1 MNNTVPAAP
10 VRLAPIPPAAIPRNE
25 DERDALLETCDYTR
39 KGEIPRMVVTRQ
51 QLIEDVLAR
60 GYVVM
65 DVSTNKRTS
74 AVQSVALRNPVT
86 KQFYRFQRKGEVS
99 YIQRRHAEVLTK
111 LGQPSPAQAPE
122 ETDEGWRL
130 GETVSQSYTSP
141 DGETYQITGKVT
153 INSAQRWRIRL
164 EDTAGAPGLRLGQSF
179 PALAASW
186 KRAVSVP
193 SKSVPKAQKPVPLP
207 AAAEVDAKA
216 AAVVPATSRLAAGS
230 EVMLRP
236 DCGGEVFGRV
246 IATPSGQL
254 VRVMKATG
262 AAAMTFPRGRAVP
275 FSPEWEQIG
284 ADAAATV
291 SREPGMAPAPL
302 TAPTPEALQNTAP
315 AYSEFNQPSAEFE
328 ERCDALNLSGVL
340 RLRTIVREAVEKSP
354 NFVLS
359 SATSRHDLYMQ
370 EVPKAIQALSASVAS
385 WTKGGAMAVDYTA
398 AVESIRKEPT
408 DWFVGLIEAERI
420 AMDAM
425 AERAGWAPDK
435 RIAVRLENAQ
445 GAQPVEFDAMTVSEA
460 DHGIAGVAISA
471 VREADD
477 ILVVDDRTGS
487 VICRTGGLSVKEA
500 LAHAVDA
507 AGGLD
512 AFRAALQA
520 REGIV
525 APEIEASAVP
535 EMDEPQQDPSV
546 RDPRDY
552 LTGDRLQ
559 KVGNLGARLVALGMP
574 EAPETY
580 VAAFAVMEA
589 VEQGKPCP
597 VLAQLP
603 CRQLYEELT
612 GVQLA
617 GKAGV
622 VADEIV
628 RSTAPQPVP
637 PADTDSQVVDRVAGL
652 PKVGEVFAV
661 ETHPIQLKGDTQSY
675 EYAVVRGLYEP
686 GYLTVAIRPV
696 RPAGSEVAEWESAV
710 VGHRTTMS
718 AAIDRFVERLGWRVT
733 DGTMIVLN
741 PEVQARVDRAA
752 KVRAAKV
759 RAEVGLAVRREADLK
774 QKFRDAIGAVKL
786 PKSHRAVVRLLKT
799 ETDVP
804 VTAYEGIPFV
814 LRQGSGSVIHGP
826 SGLRVADFVS
836 RGVAQDFIR
845 ATILSGEDYSTGL
858 HGDASALDHA
868 KLTRLAELVRNF
880 STNGDYIV
888 PAWFKPAQTTVAESA
903 PAPEATVVPPAPAAA
918 PVEQP
923 PAPVPARAEETNPAA
938 ENVEP
943 WQFRYETY
951 LFRVGKEPDIARGVR
966 DFIDPVSG
974 KSIAQLREELRS
986 AYKATIGQPFSA
998 SVSSANAQKENE
1010 IQTAILEHHIASVK
1024 AALEAGKPVPEVV
1037 KTEYELHIGIRPE
1050 MAPARSAIAEK
1061 YAQKMM
1067 RIHLDR
1073 DAKER
1078 EAMPRYPA
1086 KIYDAYDRRALA
1098 GYRKHMQD
1106 VVDKLDAK
1114 SPEIHS
1120 WINSNNFEGTI
1131 SLMFEYTG
1139 WGDSRKTLKNAEAC
1153 LKSWMGAEAYDAMIA
1168 KEAQDRAAAAE
1179 EQAKKEKDYRL
1190 NSAIQRLDGVSVRYT
1205 PRGQTEAQ
1213 TVTRRQWLDAII
1225 AEGYTRILRK
1235 GSRIWLTTPDH
1246 HAYVI
1251 RGDDV
1256 VYVEAQIEAAQ
1267 KKEAEQA
1274 QPASAE
1280 NQQPSPAPVAPIPE
1294 GNNKV
1299 EPPAAKEPAQPE
1311 LALFPTAEPPASA
1324 PEGEESEPTEAE
1336 IGQAAI
1342 AASRAAA
1349 LAEGGAAIGADKVE
1363 PLTIVDHHTAAGAQ
1377 RMCVVGQGKD
1387 GTITLVPVPT
1397 AEHATEPIASVV
1409 ALREN
1414 VTVPALDQ
1422 AVLRRPAPEVFA
1434 SFIQHAERAS
1444 RELSPDDP
1452 LAKEVSTAIA
1462 FANRADAKGLAQAL
1476 RQPDLAILIG
1486 DAILLFQPEVAH
1498 LAKTMKAELPP
1509 EMRNW
1514 YYSRE
1519 DAAVKLAERGEAE
1532 RFRANVEAIRL
1543 LKRIEAEERQATPQE
1558 KDALAAF
1565 SGWGAH
1571 KGLFNSKM
1579 AAIYKAVSDQY
1590 EKDDRT
1596 VAVYDYDTA
1605 RNKEVKC
1612 ETLKEYV
1619 ALWGR
1624 NAVRVDYQPRNI
1636 KGEPI
1641 GEETTF
1647 FIRRLGYYYDYKNQ
1661 PSGEESVIDGIPL
1674 KSVLEWGKKW
1684 AARREEVAALL
1695 TAEEWRQAEA
1705 SSLNAFYTSPDVAL
1719 RMWDIVKNLGFQ
1731 GGKVLEPAC
1740 GCGRIVSAMPPEY
1753 RDKCRIEA
1761 VELDP
1766 FSARISAKLL
1776 PEAKVH
1782 AADFREAPVAPN
1794 SCDLVIT
1801 NVPFGSETVGDSGM
1815 NLHNWYIAECMTK
1828 LKPGGLAVIITTQHT
1843 MDSSADQR
1851 EKLVQAVEFLDAFR
1865 LPNTAFDSEGT
1876 QVTTDILVLR
1886 KPSLAL
1892 AKTGETW
1899 MRTTPIDI
1907 APEHRPD
1914 APKEDGKEEVEV
1926 ASMAFV
1932 NEFYQRHP
1940 ERVIGQHSLRGK
1952 LYGGVKD
1959 PAIGQYT
1966 VEPVGGIGEVSA
1978 ALREQIASVKAV
1990 ENSSAPAQSMTDEEI
2005 ENTRI
2010 AALRAEKTG
2019 SLVLRNGTLYVVSA
2033 SRDLVEWSSRPFV
2046 IGKDGAPD
2054 EAASA
2059 KFAEK
2064 NEPMARAYVELRG
2077 ALIEQLAVDSSPESD
2092 EVKSATTRAT
2102 LKAAYDGFTKK
2113 YGRLNAPRTRKLLKT
2128 ISGSDPDLYTVFALE
2143 DPLRKRENG
2152 KSVTEF
2158 VPAQII
2164 SRRTLWPSVAPEKAE
2179 NLLEGT
2185 YISMAERGRVDADYI
2200 ARLLGRE
2207 GQADAVRDELLKEGI
2222 AFRDVDGE
2230 LVHREIYL
2238 TGDVN
2243 TKIQQARVMAEVDGA
2258 YMANV
2263 QALEAVLPPQIPYDE
2278 IVASGGM
2285 SLSASWLPAETLTAF
2300 VKAKVSFYGE
2310 LVYKKNDGWV
2320 PARATGRERNWSQFF
2335 SGGAAQTEWGTKAMH
2350 FADILRCALAG
2361 VSPKAFDDEGHA
2373 DPAGTREAE
2382 LRVDAWKKAFGEWV
2396 AQRPEHRDAITDAY
2410 NRTFNRVILTKWD
2423 GSRLRFPGLAQG
2435 SYIPM
2440 AHQKD
2445 ATMRMLLQ
2453 RRGVI
2458 AHGVGFGKTLEI
2470 ILAAAE
2476 MKRLGMV
2483 KKPMI
2488 VCDNANYEQI
2498 VREVYRCYPT
2508 ARILQ
2513 AEDGDM
2519 SPKGRDQWLG
2529 RCANGE
2535 WDFVIMSREQFGKIR
2550 VSPER
2555 EVAML
2560 NAVIDQA
2567 EAEAQVAEGGRR
2579 ASAQIKRKKEMFEK
2593 IKTRVEKLREKRG
2606 DGISFEQL
2614 GVDQLFVDESH
2625 RHKKIGIKTRFD
2637 VKGIDVG
2644 VSLRGFD
2651 LLMKANYLRE
2661 LNGGGRGAIGFTG
2674 TPVSNTLAE
2683 IHTACVL
2690 FDPPTLAAFDVKTF
2704 DQFVTNFCEV
2714 RTQLELNESNGRWR
2728 YVERLARY
2736 VNGRSFSKLV
2746 NTAMDVRMNPD
2757 ELGIK
2762 RPGHEV
2768 GGFESGICPL
2778 SRVVYE
2784 GQQQVAS
2791 IYKEWEGMKPQDKA
2805 VLGWVPLV
2813 LMGLN
2818 TALSID
2824 PRLVDPKAVVGKDAL
2839 INGIADNIAEIYH
2852 AKNKGGKVTHT
2863 QVVFSDRKQSGNPK
2877 IKLDLAR
2884 DWSRF
2889 DGAPEERV
2897 SHNAAQTDA
2906 VLSNAVA
2913 DARAHLDE
2921 EEMPSAKSKDSGVI
2935 DLDAAVDEDED
2946 EAEFKA
2952 AAAEEAAAAEAAAKV
2967 GASFNLWEELRR
2979 LLVARGVPADKIALI
2994 SDAKSKPAKLELVD
3008 RMNAGEIAVLIGSRD
3023 RLGIGCNFQKLLYA
3037 AHAIDPSRSMTP
3049 DSMEQSWGR
3058 ILRQG
3063 NTHEKVRCILYGM
3076 ADTVIPA
3083 IYGRIN
3089 TKAAAARQVWIDG
3102 TSAQFDASEDMAMEI
3117 MRAAM
3122 LTDSRAKDAAC
3133 LLDQINDLELSIE
3146 AINNRRGTVANSF
3159 KNAEWQVQHLTKQLA
3174 EATHVRDWFA
3184 ENVTPIQDA
3193 TEHHV
3198 TIKFQK
3204 PANPWERTTIEK
3216 AGFKFDDDFN
3226 VKISGSADVVEKV
3239 FAKLITQWRAKE
3251 EDRAIA
3257 YLTWNGVPAHLGM
3270 RRQFHITGDKE
3281 FKLEV
3286 QIPNPL
3292 QPVIGEG
3299 GASRLNVYMSG
3310 TFLTPETML
3319 TKLDAARNC
3328 AASHPNMVS
3337 RELEGWQKK
3346 VDEGRELLAKLES
3359 PDALRAQ
3366 CADLRAKQKA
3376 LLDDMQERPFAGQL
3390 PAPAGAKRCEIT
3402 YTVPE
3407 KEARTQEA
3415 RKAAGET
3422 ATAAKEAAEA
3432 AKAAKAAL
3440 EAAQADAEVAKAA
3453 RPPTEPAPH
3462 RMLSPTPQAEDAGKG
3477 TGGVRR

>member
-99 YIQRRHAEVLTK
+99 YIQRRHAEVMTK
-111 LGQPSPAQAPE
+111 LGQPAPAQQAASSGA
-122 ETDEGWRL
+122 TDEGWRL
-130 GETVSQSYTSP
+130 GETVSQTYTAP

-153 INSAQRWRIRL
+153 INSAQRWRVRL
-164 EDTAGAPGLRLGQSF
+164 EDTAGAPGLRLGQIF

-193 SKSVPKAQKPVPLP
+193 SKSAAPTQKPAPLP
-207 AAAEVDAKA
+207 AAEVEAKA
-216 AAVVPATSRLAAGS
+216 TVPALNRLAAGS

-398 AVESIRKEPT
+398 AVERIRKEPT

-535 EMDEPQQDPSV
+535 EMDEPQQAPSV

-637 PADTDSQVVDRVAGL
+637 PADTDSEIVDRVAGL

-661 ETHPIQLKGDTQSY
+661 ETLKGDTQSY

-686 GYLTVAIRPV
+686 GYLTVALRPV

-718 AAIDRFVERLGWRVT
+718 AAIDRFVERLGWRT
-733 DGTMIVLN
+733 NDGSMTILN
-741 PEVQARVDRAA
+741 PEVQARVD
-752 KVRAAKV
+752 RAAKV

-880 STNGDYIV
+880 STNGGDYIV

-923 PAPVPARAEETNPAA
+923 PAPVPARAEDTNPAA

-943 WQFRYETY
+943 WELRYETY

-986 AYKATIGQPFSA
+986 ARA
-998 SVSSANAQKENE
+998 VSITTPSSSRVDYPLRIEME
-1010 IQTAILEHHIASVK
+1010 TAILEHHIASVK
-1024 AALEAGKPVPEVV
+1024 VALEAGKPVPEDV

-1050 MAPARSAIAEK
+1050 MTPARSAIAEK

-1067 RIHLDR
+1067 RIHLDW
-1073 DAKER
+1073 DANER
-1078 EAMPRYPA
+1078 KALPRHPA

-1213 TVTRRQWLDAII
+1213 TVTRRQWLDAIM
-1225 AEGYTRILRK
+1225 AEGYNQILRR
-1235 GSRIWLTTPDH
+1235 GPRIWLTTPDH

-1251 RGDDV
+1251 RADDV
-1256 VYVEAQIEAAQ
+1256 VYVEAQIEATQ
-1267 KKEAEQA
+1267 KGKAEQA
-1274 QPASAE
+1274 QPAV
-1280 NQQPSPAPVAPIPE
+1280 QQPPEAPAVAEAPATTPE
-1294 GNNKV
+1294 Q
-1299 EPPAAKEPAQPE
+1299 PAPAQPE
-1311 LALFPTAEPPASA
+1311 PVAKAENPAQPEPVAKAENATQPELFPQSELSAAQAAQASA
-1324 PEGEESEPTEAE
+1324 PEPTEAE
-1336 IGQAAI
+1336 MEQAAI

-1349 LAEGGAAIGADKVE
+1349 LAEGGAAIGAGKVE
-1363 PLTIVDHHTAAGAQ
+1363 ALTIVDLHTAAGAQ

-1414 VTVPALDQ
+1414 VTVPALNQ
-1422 AVLRRPAPEVFA
+1422 AVLRRPAGDVFA
-1434 SFIQHAERAS
+1434 AFVQHAERAS

-1452 LAKEVSTAIA
+1452 LAKEVSSAIA
-1462 FANRADAKGLAQAL
+1462 FANRADAKGLAEAL
-1476 RQPDLAILIG
+1476 RQPDLAVLIG

-1519 DAAVKLAERGEAE
+1519 DAAVKLAERGETE
-1532 RFRANVEAIRL
+1532 RFKANVEAIRL
-1543 LKRIEAEERQATPQE
+1543 LKLVEAEERQATPQE

-1579 AAIYKAVSDQY
+1579 AALYKAVSDQY
-1590 EKDDRT
+1590 EKDAHT

-1624 NAVRVDYQPRNI
+1624 EAVRVDYQPRNI

-1641 GEETTF
+1641 GEETRF
-1647 FIRRLGYYYDYKNQ
+1647 FIRRLGYYDYKNQ
-1661 PSGEESVIDGIPL
+1661 PSGEESFIDGIPL

-1705 SSLNAFYTSPDVAL
+1705 SSLNAFYTSPDVSL

-1815 NLHNWYIAECMTK
+1815 NLHNWYISECMTK

-1851 EKLVQAVEFLDAFR
+1851 AKLVQAVEFLDAFR
-1865 LPNTAFDSEGT
+1865 LPNNAFDSEGT

-1899 MRTTPIDI
+1899 MHTTPIDI

-1914 APKEDGKEEVEV
+1914 APKEEEGKEVEV
-1926 ASMAFV
+1926 ASTAFV

-1966 VEPVGGIGEVSA
+1966 VEPVGDLSA
-1978 ALREQIASVKAV
+1978 ALAVQVASVKAV
-1990 ENSSAPAQSMTDEEI
+1990 ENSSAPAQAMTDEEI

-2019 SLVLRNGTLYVVSA
+2019 SLVLRDGTLYVVSA

-2046 IGKDGAPD
+2046 TDKDGAPD

-2310 LVYKKNDGWV
+2310 LVYKEKDGWV
-2320 PARATGRERNWSQFF
+2320 PARATGRERNWSRFF
-2335 SGGAAQTEWGTKAMH
+2335 GYSAGAQDEWGTKAMH

-2361 VSPKAFDDEGHA
+2361 VSPKAFDDDGHA

-2550 VSPER
+2550 ISPER

-2567 EAEAQVAEGGRR
+2567 EAEAQVAEGEGGKR
-2579 ASAQIKRKKEMFEK
+2579 ASTQIKRKKEMFEK

-2644 VSLRGFD
+2644 VSNRGFD

-2683 IHTACVL
+2683 MHTACVL

-2762 RPGHEV
+2762 RPGHEME
-2768 GGFESGICPL
+2768 GFESGICPL

-2791 IYKEWEGMKPQDKA
+2791 IYKAWEEMEPKEKA
-2805 VLGWVPLV
+2805 LLGWVPLV

-2852 AKNKGGKVTHT
+2852 AKNKGGKITHT

-2897 SHNAAQTDA
+2897 SHNAVQTGA
-2906 VLSNAVA
+2906 ILSKALA
-2913 DARAHLDE
+2913 DARDHLDE
-2921 EEMPSAKSKDSGVI
+2921 EEVPTDKNSKNSGVI
-2935 DLDAAVDEDED
+2935 DLDAATDENED

-2952 AAAEEAAAAEAAAKV
+2952 AAAEEAAAVEAAAKV

-2994 SDAKSKPAKLELVD
+2994 SDVKSPPAKLELME

-3023 RLGIGCNFQKLLYA
+3023 RLGIGCNYQKLLYA

-3432 AKAAKAAL
+3432 AKAAK
-3440 EAAQADAEVAKAA
+3440 
-3453 RPPTEPAPH
+3453 
-3462 RMLSPTPQAEDAGKG
+3462 
-3477 TGGVRR
+3477 GGLKR